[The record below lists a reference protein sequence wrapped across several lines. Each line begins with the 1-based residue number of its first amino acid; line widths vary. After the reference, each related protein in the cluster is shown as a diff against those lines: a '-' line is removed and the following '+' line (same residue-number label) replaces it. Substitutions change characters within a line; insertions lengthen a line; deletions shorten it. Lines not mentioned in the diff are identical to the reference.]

1 MDLFATRCPW
11 YVAGP
16 LIGLEVVAL
25 LGLTNL
31 PLGVTG
37 GWIDLV
43 AFLRTPSG
51 GVRWNV
57 FFLGGIVLGGA
68 LSALAGGGF
77 HSRDVY
83 QLIDQRF
90 GTQPGTRAVLVV
102 IAGAV
107 MGYGV
112 RTAKGC
118 TSGHGICGTSLGS
131 RASWVS
137 TALFMGT
144 AIAAANLLAWVG
156 VSGR

>member
-16 LIGLEVVAL
+16 LIGLAVVAL
-25 LGLTNL
+25 LGLVNR

-43 AFLRTPSG
+43 AFLRRPAG
-51 GVRWNV
+51 GVRWTV
-57 FFLGGIVLGGA
+57 VFLGGIVLGGT

-77 HSRDVY
+77 HARDVY
-83 QLIDQRF
+83 QLLDQRF
-90 GTQPGTRAVLVV
+90 GTQPATRAVLLVV
-102 IAGAV
+102 AGAV

-112 RTAKGC
+112 RAANGC

-131 RASWVS
+131 RASGVS
-137 TALFMGT
+137 TTVFMGT
-144 AIAAANLLAWVG
+144 AIAAANLLAWTAG
-156 VSGR
+156 TGR